1 MKVAVYPGSFD
12 PITNGHLSILRRALE
27 IFDEVILAVA
37 RNSEKKS
44 LFTIAERIDMINE
57 VIRDH
62 NLKGVSVETF
72 DGLLV
77 DYVVQRGTN
86 VVVRGLRALSDFDY
100 EFQLALIN
108 RKLSRKV
115 QSVFLMTDYKW
126 LYVSSTIIKEAA
138 SLGGDINGL
147 VPMVVRERLAEKFP
161 ALRARLEAGRNGNP
175 S

>member
-1 MKVAVYPGSFD
+1 MKIAVYPGSFD

-37 RNSEKKS
+37 RNSEKKG

-57 VIRDH
+57 VIKDH

-72 DGLLV
+72 EGLLV

-161 ALRARLEAGRNGNP
+161 ALRARLEAGRLGQA
-175 S
+175 